1 MALNYG
7 NKLKTILKIAVV
19 SSVLGILTV
28 LAAVVGITLEGRWAQ
43 ANLWVLPMLFCVP
56 FIMVPVIAVTACFSV
71 RVTDRMVQSVFLGRF
86 VLKQY
91 LIEDFERLDVY
102 PHSLIF
108 RGGRKI
114 RVYTIPDEVEQLLQH
129 IILKKTALG
138 SGTVADFLRGGEPLP
153 SPSFGE
159 GYTAREGHFAG

>member
-114 RVYTIPDEVEQLLQH
+114 RE
-129 IILKKTALG
+129 
-138 SGTVADFLRGGEPLP
+138 
-153 SPSFGE
+153 SFGGVRSHPTIVAPAE
-159 GYTAREGHFAG
+159 TKSSTGSDINPEEAKPDVC